1 MTFPLGSRTA
11 FTEGL
16 IDTISKEIRIF
27 PVEYYDQLHEWETVS
42 EYEQQIEDLT
52 EELL

>member
-16 IDTISKEIRIF
+16 IDTIGKGIRIF